1 MTTAASLTLPLKAPR
16 WLDALGWRT
25 LAGALLAAGIVHILA
40 TLAVPLLGAG
50 SGFARL
56 RQDLPANRMVVWPPS
71 APGKEPLPFL
81 MPDALY
87 AVCHYDLAH
96 DSLRVAVTLAH
107 AGWLLSLHSAGG
119 ENFYA
124 MPAQPL
130 NHAEVSLTIV
140 PGGDK
145 LEFVP
150 QSRRPGVADASVAS
164 PTNEGLVIVR
174 APLKGIAW
182 RQEAEAILRR
192 ASCAPVAR

>member
-1 MTTAASLTLPLKAPR
+1 
-16 WLDALGWRT
+16 
-25 LAGALLAAGIVHILA
+25 
-40 TLAVPLLGAG
+40 
-50 SGFARL
+50 
-56 RQDLPANRMVVWPPS
+56 MVVWAPS
-71 APGKEPLPFL
+71 APGKEALPFL

-87 AVCHYDLAH
+87 AVCRFDLSR
-96 DSLRVAVTLAH
+96 DSLSITATLVH
-107 AGWLLSLHSAGG
+107 TGWVLSLHTALG

-130 NHAEVSLTIV
+130 NHAEVSLTVV

-145 LEFVP
+145 VEFIP
-150 QSRRPGVADASVAS
+150 QPRRPTIAGASVAS
-164 PTNEGLVIVR
+164 PTNEGLVILR